1 MPALKLLLMHSGM
14 TSFMLT
20 FGRLLRALPLLAAA
34 LVIGASAAMANLV
47 VNGDFSQYTAYN
59 MPNGSP
65 AVGYEIGPIAGT
77 ATNLTGWTSA
87 GANALF
93 LPGTNCAACPGSY
106 SPQGFS
112 LKLWA
117 ADNGGANT
125 WNGKGPVA
133 PGYANG
139 MNFMA
144 SDPNWQTG
152 ALSQMINGLIV
163 GAQYTLTFTWAGAQ
177 EKGYT
182 GVHKEAWT
190 ATLGSQSFSTTQ
202 TSNVST
208 GFTDWTNVAFTYT
221 ATATSMLLSFLSS
234 APSGNPPYALLANV
248 ALNAVPEPASLLLL
262 GTGLV
267 CGVAALR
274 RRR

>member
-1 MPALKLLLMHSGM
+1 LDNAACISGI
-14 TSFMLT
+14 TTLT
-20 FGRLLRALPLLAAA
+20 VAFVMRLLWAVPLIVGA
-34 LVIGASAAMANLV
+34 LVIGATAPLANLV
-47 VNGDFSQYTAYN
+47 TNGDFSSFAPYT

-77 ATNLTGWTSA
+77 STNLTGWTSN
-87 GANALF
+87 GSNALF
-93 LPGTNCAACPGSY
+93 LPGTNCTACPGSY
-106 SPQGFS
+106 SPQGGA

-117 ADNGGANT
+117 ADNGGANS
-125 WNGKGPVA
+125 WNGRGPVR

-144 SDPNWQTG
+144 SDPAWQTG
-152 ALSQMINGLIV
+152 SLTQTISGLTV
-163 GAQYTLTFTWAGAQ
+163 GRQYQVSFTWASAQ
-177 EKGYT
+177 ERTYT
-182 GVHKEAWT
+182 GPHKEAWT
-190 ATLGSQSFSTTQ
+190 VALGNQSYSTVQ
-202 TSNVST
+202 ASNVST

-248 ALNAVPEPASLLLL
+248 SMSAVPEPTSLLLL
-262 GTGLV
+262 GTGLLA
-267 CGVAALR
+267 GVAALR